1 MALTLAVFMAGL
13 QIYFGVS
20 LPAWINLPLFGLLGT
35 VCLADPRKPR
45 MVLAYAGGLALIA
58 AVVLLLAP
66 GVHEATE
73 LASEQVRDRL
83 SLAEPW
89 TATLTETPP
98 DVLETRRENRV
109 TLDFGAQE
117 GQSSRDYRLMTVKQ
131 LDISRPAWVDYVRIV
146 VLSLLILLLLTVPF
160 LPFLWLNSRKKKA
173 QSRRADFASEDHA
186 VAIRALFR
194 HVIAYLDFVGFAVE
208 HQPFSQWED
217 ALARHFSAAY
227 AAQFVECARI
237 WQETV
242 YSDHTPNMGAASG
255 HAVPADGDGTPD
267 IRARLCR
274 RQIPY
279 ALFRLSARV
288 KGGAMKRATLCLL
301 LACTLLLTGCRT
313 RITAADRAKPSPL
326 PASEGSERAVSNSTF
341 SDAEP
346 RPADEVEAEADTTEN
361 PQALHREYD
370 ENADAEVVSNA
381 ERLVKQA
388 GEGQGAALSAEEQA
402 AKRTTQ
408 IQSDAA
414 QTVTQTISAEEADR
428 LGVSDEAPAA
438 ESTADLLLHGTAS
451 GPASQS
457 L

>member
-1 MALTLAVFMAGL
+1 MYFVSSPPTSRAALKRKLCLCFGAIILFLLALLLLLPAARDSGEALCNRLFDLSEARNAYRYTRFTPTDGAAPTLALILLAVCAVLLGATLLLSRSRLMTLTLAVFMAGL

-20 LPAWINLPLFGLLGT
+20 LPAWINLPLFGLLGA

-45 MVLAYAGGLALIA
+45 MVLIYTGSITLIA

-66 GVHEATE
+66 GVHEPTE

-83 SLAEPW
+83 SLVAPW

-98 DVLETRRENRV
+98 DVLETRHENRV

-131 LDISRPAWVDYVRIV
+131 LDISRPAWVDYVRMI
-146 VLSLLILLLLTVPF
+146 VLSLLIFLLLTVPF

-208 HQPFSQWED
+208 HQPFSQWGD

-242 YSDHTPNMGAASG
+242 YSDHAPNMEQHQAM
-255 HAVPADGDGTPD
+255 
-267 IRARLCR
+267 
-274 RQIPY
+274 
-279 ALFRLSARV
+279 LS
-288 KGGAMKRATLCLL
+288 
-301 LACTLLLTGCRT
+301 LLTETERL
-313 RITAADRAKPSPL
+313 IYE
-326 PASEGSERAVSNSTF
+326 PASA
-341 SDAEP
+341 
-346 RPADEVEAEADTTEN
+346 
-361 PQALHREYD
+361 
-370 ENADAEVVSNA
+370 
-381 ERLVKQA
+381 
-388 GEGQGAALSAEEQA
+388 A
-402 AKRTTQ
+402 AKFRMRYF
-408 IQSDAA
+408 
-414 QTVTQTISAEEADR
+414 VC
-428 LGVSDEAPAA
+428 
-438 ESTADLLLHGTAS
+438 LHE
-451 GPASQS
+451 
-457 L
+457 